1 MKYPVRG
8 PIQHMMRVTVFLGFL
23 SALSLLAYDSDE
35 IQGPRPATQGS
46 NETEN
51 VAALKQE
58 LLEQKKQI
66 QESRQLLI
74 DLKREIDSLKNQL
87 APTRN
92 TDGPLTTMGRPERNI
107 MTLGDV
113 ASTTPIIPRGL
124 APALPPVSAAQPAL
138 PQMAANQSSPLQ
150 LNIGDAT
157 ITPVGFMDL
166 TDTFRSTNSGASLKT
181 NFGNFPYNNT
191 PQGRLSENR
200 ISAQN
205 SRLGLRVDA
214 NFKGSHVLGYYEG
227 DFVGD
232 NAGGNNQVT
241 SNSVTYRM
249 RLYWLNLRRG
259 IWEFQAGQSW
269 SLLTP
274 NRNGLSALPGD
285 LFYGQVVDVNYING
299 LTWGRIPG
307 VRVIV
312 HPSRVLSAG
321 ISLENSEQ
329 YIGGSGGG
337 GLPTLPAALAA
348 SNFNNQVNNGTTN
361 TSVPNVH
368 PDIIAKI
375 AFDTRLGGRG
385 FHLEFAGIER
395 TFKTFMPNTQ
405 RYFTKAGGGGSVNS
419 NWEVRKNLR
428 VITNNFWSDGGGR
441 YLFGVAPD
449 LVIRADGS
457 PSLVHSGSTV
467 SGIETQLGKTQLY
480 AYYGG
485 IYIQRN
491 TARDVNRSLIG
502 YGYSGSPNSQNRSTQ
517 EITGGLIH
525 TLWRDGKYGAVQ
537 FMAQY
542 AYFFRNPW
550 YVGPNSPKAAQESA
564 VWLDV
569 RYVLPGTAP
578 TIEY

>member
-1 MKYPVRG
+1 MKYPLRG
-8 PIQHMMRVTVFLGFL
+8 PIQHMMRVTVFFGFL

-35 IQGPRPATQGS
+35 LQGPRPATQGS

-66 QESRQLLI
+66 EESRQLLI
-74 DLKREIDSLKNQL
+74 DLKREIDSLRNQL

-138 PQMAANQSSPLQ
+138 PQVAASQSSPLQ

-312 HPSRVLSAG
+312 HPSRVLTAG

-337 GLPTLPAALAA
+337 G
-348 SNFNNQVNNGTTN
+348 
-361 TSVPNVH
+361 
-368 PDIIAKI
+368 
-375 AFDTRLGGRG
+375 
-385 FHLEFAGIER
+385 
-395 TFKTFMPNTQ
+395 
-405 RYFTKAGGGGSVNS
+405 
-419 NWEVRKNLR
+419 
-428 VITNNFWSDGGGR
+428 
-441 YLFGVAPD
+441 
-449 LVIRADGS
+449 
-457 PSLVHSGSTV
+457 
-467 SGIETQLGKTQLY
+467 
-480 AYYGG
+480 
-485 IYIQRN
+485 
-491 TARDVNRSLIG
+491 
-502 YGYSGSPNSQNRSTQ
+502 
-517 EITGGLIH
+517 
-525 TLWRDGKYGAVQ
+525 
-537 FMAQY
+537 
-542 AYFFRNPW
+542 
-550 YVGPNSPKAAQESA
+550 
-564 VWLDV
+564 
-569 RYVLPGTAP
+569 
-578 TIEY
+578 